1 MGYSERKVKGQ
12 EDFVGNFFY
21 LQLGTFKLKG
31 IDELFEDFAS
41 LGINLEKLYTDFIF
55 TIVIC
60 VAVHGSSG
68 NLHQV
73 LLQSNRERNGMLF
86 IDREMGFQ

>member
-55 TIVIC
+55 TIVI
-60 VAVHGSSG
+60 
-68 NLHQV
+68 
-73 LLQSNRERNGMLF
+73 
-86 IDREMGFQ
+86 